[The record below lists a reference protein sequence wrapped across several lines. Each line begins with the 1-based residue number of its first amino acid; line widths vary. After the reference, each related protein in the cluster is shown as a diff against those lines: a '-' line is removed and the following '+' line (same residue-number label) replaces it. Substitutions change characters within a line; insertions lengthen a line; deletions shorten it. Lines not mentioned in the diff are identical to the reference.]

1 MQQILDLIFLNNE
14 EQKPTK
20 PPRPSPLYL
29 FISNTQQSDNHKNVH
44 YFFYHLNPLTKS
56 N

>member
-14 EQKPTK
+14 EQNTTN
-20 PPRPSPLYL
+20 PPRPSPLIYL
-29 FISNTQQSDNHKNVH
+29 YQPENHKNLH
-44 YFFYHLNPLTKS
+44 YFFYYLTPLTKS

>member
-14 EQKPTK
+14 EQQTTN

-29 FISNTQQSDNHKNVH
+29 FISNTHTNQRITTISIIS
-44 YFFYHLNPLTKS
+44 FTI
-56 N
+56 

>member
-29 FISNTQQSDNHKNVH
+29 FISNTHNNQTITRMSIIS
-44 YFFYHLNPLTKS
+44 FTI
-56 N
+56 